1 MLALAY
7 LRPEEDQSIWS
18 KHRQGFQPCCETLGF
33 VLRGEECTVY
43 TDLWFCLLLFVVVL
57 HYYLLLYLVVTAV
70 SAVILSSMS
79 GDH

>member
-1 MLALAY
+1 MYDLAL
-7 LRPEEDQSIWS
+7 
-18 KHRQGFQPCCETLGF
+18 
-33 VLRGEECTVY
+33 CTVY

-79 GDH
+79 GDHLLRMHSVLARCCSVIWNHC

>member
-1 MLALAY
+1 M
-7 LRPEEDQSIWS
+7 
-18 KHRQGFQPCCETLGF
+18 HVHGH
-33 VLRGEECTVY
+33 VCTVY

-79 GDH
+79 GDHLLRMRSVLARCCSVIWNHC

>member
-1 MLALAY
+1 M
-7 LRPEEDQSIWS
+7 
-18 KHRQGFQPCCETLGF
+18 PCVAGVCSVVTLYGS
-33 VLRGEECTVY
+33 CTVY

-79 GDH
+79 GDHLLRMRSVLARCCSVIWNHC

>member
-1 MLALAY
+1 MDGLS
-7 LRPEEDQSIWS
+7 DIVCIS
-18 KHRQGFQPCCETLGF
+18 KASTLH
-33 VLRGEECTVY
+33 VIQTDCTVY